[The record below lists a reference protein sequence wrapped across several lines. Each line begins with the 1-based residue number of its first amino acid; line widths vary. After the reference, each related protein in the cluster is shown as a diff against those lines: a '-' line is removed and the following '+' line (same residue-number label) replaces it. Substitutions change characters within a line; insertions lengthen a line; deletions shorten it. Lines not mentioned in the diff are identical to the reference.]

1 MGSSKDNMEHRIKQ
15 ILARVYQ
22 LAYSLENLTEQLKCF
37 YDVRDRMEAYDNG
50 KTMEEQREIFIVAL
64 EEDNVPFEELER
76 DMAWEELQFVA
87 HNRRTVELAR
97 QKVLK
102 SSDRAQSDL
111 AEVVSLLRTYA
122 TQQWPHAEDQ
132 SRDELLSFWA
142 LISEMRVT
150 ASQFIHGLV
159 SFTLWRV

>member
-1 MGSSKDNMEHRIKQ
+1 ME
-15 ILARVYQ
+15 V
-22 LAYSLENLTEQLKCF
+22 
-37 YDVRDRMEAYDNG
+37 
-50 KTMEEQREIFIVAL
+50 QREIFIGAL

-132 SRDELLSFWA
+132 SRDELQSFRA
-142 LISEMRVT
+142 PISEMRVT